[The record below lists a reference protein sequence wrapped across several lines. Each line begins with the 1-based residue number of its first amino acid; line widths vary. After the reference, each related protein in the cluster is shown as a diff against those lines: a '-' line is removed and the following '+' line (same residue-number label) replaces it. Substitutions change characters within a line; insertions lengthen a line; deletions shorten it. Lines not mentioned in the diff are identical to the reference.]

1 MKRYSQANNFSVSML
16 GRLYSARK
24 EQNFNYNILTCCL
37 VLAVLVAIVALTPLS
52 LYAAP
57 REGQPTPDFKVI
69 TTSGQ
74 PVSLDN
80 YRGYVLVMD
89 FFATWCQP
97 CRESIPH
104 LIEMNRKYGKQ
115 GLQVLGM
122 SADEDGE
129 RIVKDFANAHHI
141 SYPVALAGESALTD
155 FGVRSVPVMF
165 IIDKKGKVA
174 GVFRG
179 FTDEMARTTE
189 QLIKKLLAEK

>member
-1 MKRYSQANNFSVSML
+1 MKHFML
-16 GRLYSARK
+16 TYG
-24 EQNFNYNILTCCL
+24 L
-37 VLAVLVAIVALTPLS
+37 VLSIIVSIVSFAPNN

-57 REGQPTPDFKVI
+57 RTGQPTPNFKVI

-74 PVSLDN
+74 PVTLEN
-80 YRGYVLVMD
+80 YRGYVLVID

-104 LIEMNRKYGKQ
+104 LIDMNRKYGKQ

-129 RIVKDFANAHHI
+129 RLVKSFADERRI
-141 SYPVALAGESALTD
+141 TYPIALAGESTLVD

-165 IIDKKGKVA
+165 IIDKKGSVA
-174 GVFRG
+174 GIFRG
-179 FTDEMARTTE
+179 FTDEVGRSTE
-189 QLIKKLLAEK
+189 QLIKKLLLEK

>member
-1 MKRYSQANNFSVSML
+1 MKRMALLYRLVVIMAGIML
-16 GRLYSARK
+16 IPAG
-24 EQNFNYNILTCCL
+24 
-37 VLAVLVAIVALTPLS
+37 

-57 REGQPTPDFKVI
+57 RSGQAAPDFKVS

-74 PVSLDN
+74 QVTLEN
-80 YRGYVLVMD
+80 YRGRVLVLD

-104 LIEMNRKYGKQ
+104 LVGMNKKYGQQ
-115 GLQVLGM
+115 GLYVLGM

-129 RIVKDFANAHHI
+129 RAVRAFADKYRI
-141 SYPVALAGESALTD
+141 TYPIALAGESTLGD

-165 IIDKKGKVA
+165 VIDKKGQVS

-179 FTDEMARTTE
+179 FTDEVARSTE
-189 QLIKKLLAEK
+189 QLIKKLLAER

>member
-1 MKRYSQANNFSVSML
+1 M
-16 GRLYSARK
+16 
-24 EQNFNYNILTCCL
+24 CCL
-37 VLAVLVAIVALTPLS
+37 VPAILCALVALTPLK

-57 REGQPTPDFKVI
+57 RVGQPAPNFKVI

-74 PVSLDN
+74 PVTLEN
-80 YRGYVLVMD
+80 YRGYVLIMD

-104 LIEMNRKYGKQ
+104 LVEMNRKYGKQ
-115 GLQVLGM
+115 GLHVLGM

-129 RIVKDFANAHHI
+129 RLVKTFADEHHI
-141 SYPVALAGESALTD
+141 TYPIALAGESALVD

-165 IIDKKGKVA
+165 IIDKKGRVA
-174 GVFRG
+174 EVFRG
-179 FTDEMARTTE
+179 FTDEVGRSSE

>member
-1 MKRYSQANNFSVSML
+1 MSARYSVATTKQVSV
-16 GRLYSARK
+16 GRLLLS
-24 EQNFNYNILTCCL
+24 
-37 VLAVLVAIVALTPLS
+37 AVLLVFVATVVAFSPVKVH
-52 LYAAP
+52 AAP
-57 REGQPTPDFKVI
+57 RAGQPAPNFKVI

-74 PVSLDN
+74 PV
-80 YRGYVLVMD
+80 VD

-129 RIVKDFANAHHI
+129 RLVKAFVDEHRVT
-141 SYPVALAGESALTD
+141 YPVALAGESALVD
-155 FGVRSVPVMF
+155 FGVRSVPIMF
-165 IIDKKGKVA
+165 IIDKKGRVA
-174 GVFRG
+174 EVFRG
-179 FTDEMARTTE
+179 FTDEVGRSSE

>member
-1 MKRYSQANNFSVSML
+1 MKHFT
-16 GRLYSARK
+16 
-24 EQNFNYNILTCCL
+24 LTYGL
-37 VLAVLVAIVALTPLS
+37 VLALIAAIVS
-52 LYAAP
+52 LAPINLHAAP
-57 REGQPTPDFKVI
+57 RTGQPAPNFKVI

-74 PVSLDN
+74 PVSLEN
-80 YRGYVLVMD
+80 YRGYVLVID

-129 RIVKDFANAHHI
+129 RLVKVFANDHRI
-141 SYPVALAGESALTD
+141 TYPIALAGESTVVD

-165 IIDKKGKVA
+165 IIDKKGSVA

-179 FTDEMARTTE
+179 FTDEVGRSTE
-189 QLIKKLLAEK
+189 QLIKKLLTEK